1 MYIYIL
7 KAYIEILK
15 RDMQNYVEFLHD
27 LALLGVVVKRFTT
40 RRVVVQYLYSID
52 SLPTGA
58 RSSSYTVRYGTVWYC
73 TGKGSVP
80 YLVADYFGRFGPL
93 ERKTVKE
100 NPAP

>member
-1 MYIYIL
+1 MPSPELADPAPRGGALDHVQPRRPVSVCVYRRYRHNQSFVLYNAPCTVAPLYI
-7 KAYIEILK
+7 
-15 RDMQNYVEFLHD
+15 
-27 LALLGVVVKRFTT
+27 
-40 RRVVVQYLYSID
+40 
-52 SLPTGA
+52 
-58 RSSSYTVRYGTVWYC
+58 YTVRYGTVWYC